1 MFKDPV
7 EGKVLPGHVIR
18 TEKVANIG
26 SCRKKCFLEPNCE
39 SINVGP
45 ADHQGQRTCELNN
58 FRDESPS
65 QTKLQEKTGHQ
76 GPPGLGGG
84 GDASKPLLYNFNPP
98 PPFPTR
104 RPPKLHRIMEKSFP
118 ASRHKLVNTMRWRPL
133 ALWQFFNNCSDVRI
147 TPFIINEETGVIIH
161 RLGYSVILLKTR
173 INLGNWI

>member
-18 TEKVANIG
+18 TEKVANVG

-65 QTKLQEKTGHQ
+65 QTKLQEKTGYIHCSIEVTHYNNINNYNSCEGFRNILTETIILCEKNKNANSFNPLFIAGCFFFFFFSFLPPGTGVKGGGMYFG
-76 GPPGLGGG
+76 GPPL
-84 GDASKPLLYNFNPP
+84 
-98 PPFPTR
+98 
-104 RPPKLHRIMEKSFP
+104 
-118 ASRHKLVNTMRWRPL
+118 
-133 ALWQFFNNCSDVRI
+133 
-147 TPFIINEETGVIIH
+147 
-161 RLGYSVILLKTR
+161 
-173 INLGNWI
+173 

>member
-18 TEKVANIG
+18 TEKVANVG

-65 QTKLQEKTGHQ
+65 QTKLQEKTGHIHC
-76 GPPGLGGG
+76 
-84 GDASKPLLYNFNPP
+84 SIEVTHYNKINNDINNNISWEGFRNILTETIILCDKNKNVNSFNPL
-98 PPFPTR
+98 F
-104 RPPKLHRIMEKSFP
+104 IAGSF
-118 ASRHKLVNTMRWRPL
+118 
-133 ALWQFFNNCSDVRI
+133 FC
-147 TPFIINEETGVIIH
+147 
-161 RLGYSVILLKTR
+161 LLES
-173 INLGNWI
+173 G

>member
-18 TEKVANIG
+18 TEKVANVG

-65 QTKLQEKTGHQ
+65 QAKLQEKTGHIHY
-76 GPPGLGGG
+76 
-84 GDASKPLLYNFNPP
+84 SIEVTHYNN
-98 PPFPTR
+98 
-104 RPPKLHRIMEKSFP
+104 
-118 ASRHKLVNTMRWRPL
+118 
-133 ALWQFFNNCSDVRI
+133 
-147 TPFIINEETGVIIH
+147 INID
-161 RLGYSVILLKTR
+161 
-173 INLGNWI
+173 

>member
-18 TEKVANIG
+18 TEKVANVG

-65 QTKLQEKTGHQ
+65 QTKLQEKTGHIHCSIEVTHYNNINNNISCE
-76 GPPGLGGG
+76 GFRNILTETIILCDKNKNANSFNPLFIAGSFSLPGTVGGG
-84 GDASKPLLYNFNPP
+84 GGGWGGGGWYFGGPSL
-98 PPFPTR
+98 
-104 RPPKLHRIMEKSFP
+104 
-118 ASRHKLVNTMRWRPL
+118 
-133 ALWQFFNNCSDVRI
+133 
-147 TPFIINEETGVIIH
+147 
-161 RLGYSVILLKTR
+161 
-173 INLGNWI
+173 

>member
-18 TEKVANIG
+18 TEKVANVG

-65 QTKLQEKTGHQ
+65 QSKLQEKTGHIHCSIEVTHYNNINNNISCEGLRNVLTETIILCDKNKNANSFNPLFIAGSFLLPGTV
-76 GPPGLGGG
+76 GPPL
-84 GDASKPLLYNFNPP
+84 
-98 PPFPTR
+98 
-104 RPPKLHRIMEKSFP
+104 
-118 ASRHKLVNTMRWRPL
+118 
-133 ALWQFFNNCSDVRI
+133 
-147 TPFIINEETGVIIH
+147 
-161 RLGYSVILLKTR
+161 
-173 INLGNWI
+173 

>member
-18 TEKVANIG
+18 TEKVANVG

-65 QTKLQEKTGHQ
+65 QTKLQEKTGHIHCSIEVTHYNNINNDINNNISWE
-76 GPPGLGGG
+76 GFRNILTETIILCDKNKNVNSFNPLFIVGSFFASWNRGEGGKG
-84 GDASKPLLYNFNPP
+84 VLRRPTSTTYNFKTP
-98 PPFPTR
+98 
-104 RPPKLHRIMEKSFP
+104 HEK
-118 ASRHKLVNTMRWRPL
+118 ATKIT
-133 ALWQFFNNCSDVRI
+133 QNN
-147 TPFIINEETGVIIH
+147 
-161 RLGYSVILLKTR
+161 
-173 INLGNWI
+173 